1 MAEPTPR
8 SSSDRSTPPPM
19 PRWVKLSAVVVGV
32 LVLVFVI
39 LHLLDGAGGHGPGRH
54 VSGQGVAATDPA
66 LVTASSATTLG

>member
-8 SSSDRSTPPPM
+8 PTREPSTPPPV

-39 LHLLDGAGGHGPGRH
+39 LHILGVAGGHGPGRH
-54 VSGQGVAATDPA
+54 MSGQGVAATVSSLVA
-66 LVTASSATTLG
+66 VSGVTALG